1 MKIISTAPAF
11 VVLFEPSDYEP
22 AASFFLPHDT
32 SPDAAYLG
40 GRSSETLDKPL
51 GDRPPLS
58 RARGAGA

>member
-22 AASFFLPHDT
+22 AASFFSPPDT

-40 GRSSETLDKPL
+40 ANGLDHSGAVEPL
-51 GDRPPLS
+51 APLS
-58 RARGAGA
+58 RAGVSA